1 MSTNK
6 EVIDHCPICGQEIYY
21 GQVAWKVGSDLC
33 CSVDHMIQRT
43 KVTIVIAGKEIDVG
57 GGEPDAD
64 S

>member
-1 MSTNK
+1 MSTK
-6 EVIDHCPICGQEIYY
+6 EVIDHCPVCGREIYI

-33 CSVDHMIQRT
+33 CSVEHMLKQA
-43 KVTIVIAGKEIDVG
+43 KVVIVIAGKEIDVG